1 MVALLPY
8 TYRTTNR
15 TYTGCSSMAEVQ
27 ITMEEL
33 YQKEMREMQ
42 KEVNYLRHRVSQ
54 LNEEIEELK
63 KHTNRSIQ
71 YLEDTVF
78 DGQGHA

>member
-1 MVALLPY
+1 
-8 TYRTTNR
+8 
-15 TYTGCSSMAEVQ
+15 MAEIQ

-42 KEVNYLRHRVSQ
+42 KEVNYLRHRVTQ

-63 KHTNRSIQ
+63 KHTSRSIQ

>member
-1 MVALLPY
+1 
-8 TYRTTNR
+8 
-15 TYTGCSSMAEVQ
+15 
-27 ITMEEL
+27 MEEL

-42 KEVNYLRHRVSQ
+42 KEVNYLRHRVTQ

-63 KHTNRSIQ
+63 KHTSRSIQ